1 MTPSFSASPRAAAR
15 GFSLIEILVVVV
27 IIGILAAIVVPRVMD
42 EPDRARI
49 VKAQQDIQAI
59 VTALNMYRLDNYVF
73 PSTEQGLDA
82 LVRRPSGQPEAPNW
96 RAGGYLDR
104 LPVDPWGR
112 PYQYLY
118 PGVRGEFDVWTW
130 GANGMSGGEGINA
143 EIGNWSN

>member
-1 MTPSFSASPRAAAR
+1 MPPTFSSLPHPRAK

-42 EPDRARI
+42 EPDRAR
-49 VKAQQDIQAI
+49 VTKAKQDIQGL
-59 VTALNMYRLDNYVF
+59 VTALNMYRLDNYVY
-73 PSTEQGLDA
+73 PSTEQGLEA

-104 LPVDPWGR
+104 LPQDPWGR

-118 PGVRGEFDVWTW
+118 PGVHGEFDVWTF
-130 GANGMSGGEGINA
+130 GANGMPGGEGINA